1 MVENFKGIKTDNKK
15 QNCNFIKIIIIN
27 MKYILL
33 TIAGVMIISSTA
45 IAQHVL
51 ETTDGK
57 KVNGKMVSASPE
69 EIIFLNGDT
78 EKKYSINEIQSITF
92 VIDDDSQQTSGKKGV
107 YYKMPGREM
116 TKPPVV
122 NNLTQKKG
130 VVVVEI
136 VIDKYG
142 TVRKATPGAEGT
154 TTTDSYLH
162 TMAQKAAESARF
174 NNLPKAPLEQT
185 GTMTITF

>member
-1 MVENFKGIKTDNKK
+1 
-15 QNCNFIKIIIIN
+15 
-27 MKYILL
+27 
-33 TIAGVMIISSTA
+33 
-45 IAQHVL
+45 
-51 ETTDGK
+51 
-57 KVNGKMVSASPE
+57 MVSANAD
-69 EIIFLNGDT
+69 EIIFLVGDT
-78 EKKYSINEIQSITF
+78 EKKYSLNELQAVIF
-92 VIDDDSQQTSGKKGV
+92 VIDDDSQQTSGMKGV

-142 TVRKATPGAEGT
+142 TIRKATPGAEGT

-162 TMAQKAAESARF
+162 TMAQKAAQSARF
-174 NNLPKAPLEQT
+174 NNLPNAPLEQT
-185 GTMTITF
+185 GTITITF